1 MNKLSKSNF
10 FNGVCWRKPAKAS
23 ASLAKSSLFK
33 RGSNI
38 NIIIGF
44 SCSRAAVALALGSS
58 EGSVH
63 QKSFSKMIYEHTQW
77 HSFPGSCWDKN
88 RRHLYCL
95 IF

>member
-1 MNKLSKSNF
+1 MVFAGESL
-10 FNGVCWRKPAKAS
+10 RKPAKAS

-33 RGSNI
+33 RGSYI

-44 SCSRAAVALALGSS
+44 LCSPAAVTLALGSS

-63 QKSFSKMIYEHTQW
+63 EKSVCKMIYEHTQW

-88 RRHLYCL
+88 RGHLYCL